1 MGAIITAIG
10 VIIALFI
17 IGFGVYFV
25 FTNLSLPIAIFIVL
39 FAIYSI
45 ITIIIWRKK

>member
-25 FTNLSLPIAIFIVL
+25 FTNLSLPLAIFMVIFV
-39 FAIYSI
+39 IYSI
-45 ITIIIWRKK
+45 IVIFIWRRK